1 MKIAGKDPNG
11 NAKGVAVTEN
21 GEVKVQ
27 SGSIVA
33 EGKLFDAY
41 APTTSDVFDSSTP
54 GTGGDDYIDLTKLR
68 NISFLVECT
77 LDVDVN
83 FVLAIGGRRGYNRTV
98 FLYPD
103 ESGDFTVLK
112 RMETMLA
119 KGTTGYDRYYY
130 VNNAKQISA
139 FNSFSGVPGLSKLY
153 VQIEP
158 QGVPTE
164 GSITVYYRGDV
175 IEVQN

>member
-11 NAKGVAVTEN
+11 KVKGIAVTEN

-27 SGSIVA
+27 QTGSIVA

-77 LDVDVN
+77 LDVDVK
-83 FVLAIGGRRGYNRTV
+83 FVLSIGGRSGYNRV
-98 FLYPD
+98 VYLYPD
-103 ESGDFTVLK
+103 ESGNFTNTK
-112 RMETMLA
+112 RLETML
-119 KGTTGYDRYYY
+119 KGSTFNRYYF
-130 VNNAKQISA
+130 VNNAKQISD
-139 FNSFSGVPGLSKLY
+139 FNSFSGVPGLSRLY